1 MGSVNE
7 DLKELTSG
15 LTPVLVLILVIICSI
30 PFVYFLE
37 RHKIKTELSTHTY
50 VSVSFTE
57 DEDIKS
63 RLSPYFI
70 PEILHKFEKDNPSLI
85 IIDKEILWNYTCGY
99 PYGVLIKCKPR

>member
-15 LTPVLVLILVIICSI
+15 LTPVLIFILVIMCIA
-30 PFVYFLE
+30 PVYSVFE

-50 VSVSFTE
+50 VCVSFTE
-57 DEDIKS
+57 DEDVKNK
-63 RLSPYFI
+63 LSPYFI

-99 PYGVLIKCKPR
+99 PYGVLIECKPR